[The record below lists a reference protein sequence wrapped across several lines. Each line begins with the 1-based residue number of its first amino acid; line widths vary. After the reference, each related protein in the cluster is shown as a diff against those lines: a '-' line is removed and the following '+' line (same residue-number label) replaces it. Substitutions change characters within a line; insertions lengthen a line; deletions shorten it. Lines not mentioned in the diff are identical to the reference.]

1 MAMNGEDQ
9 AERDEA
15 GGGEAGPDEA
25 QRLTLYRETL
35 LLIERMH
42 RRFLDVLKAEL
53 DRSGR
58 SDVNNVQALILYNI
72 GDDEITIGELTYR
85 GYYLGSNVS
94 YNVKQLTQ
102 NGYIEQERSP
112 HDRRTVRVKLSDK
125 GLALRQDVTAL
136 FERHVETLFGGE
148 HIGYDE
154 VVELNTTLRR
164 IERFFSEQV
173 QFRI

>member
-1 MAMNGEDQ
+1 MDENGQ
-9 AERDEA
+9 RN
-15 GGGEAGPDEA
+15 EA
-25 QRLTLYRETL
+25 QMSTYREAL
-35 LLIERMH
+35 LLIERLH
-42 RRFLDVLKAEL
+42 RLFLDVLKAEI
-53 DRSGR
+53 DRTGR

-102 NGYIEQERSP
+102 NGYIEQERSS
-112 HDRRTVRVKLSDK
+112 HDRRTVRVKLSEK
-125 GLALRQDVTAL
+125 GAALRNDVTAL
-136 FERHVETLFGGE
+136 FERHVESLFGGQQV
-148 HIGYDE
+148 GYDE
-154 VVELNTTLRR
+154 VMDLNTTLRR